1 MKGKNGQQ
9 KAQDNVDAIQSWIDE
24 RNAKRDWDEYEYSGK
39 INRTVVAEELG
50 FAKSVFS
57 QNKRVKD
64 LIQEVDLI
72 WFREKQLDKQ
82 AHEASRERAEDR
94 SRMVS
99 STNNELIQRNAQ
111 LEAENK
117 ELKSKLNKFDQLQSL
132 IQGGATG
139 FKP

>member
-9 KAQDNVDAIQSWIDE
+9 KAQENVDAIQAWIDQ
-24 RNAKRDWDEYEYSGK
+24 RNAHRDWGEYEYSGK

-57 QNKRVKD
+57 QNKRVKE
-64 LIQEVDLI
+64 LIQEADLL
-72 WFREKQLDKQ
+72 WFREKQLDKL

-94 SRMVS
+94 SRIVS
-99 STNNELIQRNAQ
+99 SSNNELIQRNAQ

-132 IQGGATG
+132 IQAGAAG